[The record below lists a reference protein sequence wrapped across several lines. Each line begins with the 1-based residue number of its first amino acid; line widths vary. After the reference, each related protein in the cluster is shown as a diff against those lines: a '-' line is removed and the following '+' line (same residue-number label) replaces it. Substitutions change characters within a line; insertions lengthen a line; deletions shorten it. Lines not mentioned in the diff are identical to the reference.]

1 MFVVSAVHV
10 RSEAA
15 CAVGVVHVCGVRIL
29 LRSAIRATDRRG
41 SRRATIE
48 PSVGL
53 ATTTTATRPTRLG
66 GRVGEPPPLGRAL
79 RVARAGE
86 RGLAHAVA
94 ARRAWRLRLERNAIV
109 VVAAVP
115 AVVVGRRRRRRLERR
130 GRRLDVLFP
139 TTDDDTDDRTLS
151 FYTGGPRAVSAAPLA

>member
-1 MFVVSAVHV
+1 M
-10 RSEAA
+10 
-15 CAVGVVHVCGVRIL
+15 HVCGVRIL
-29 LRSAIRATDRRG
+29 LRSAIRVNDRRG

-66 GRVGEPPPLGRAL
+66 GRVGEPPLLGRAL

-94 ARRAWRLRLERNAIV
+94 ARRAGRLRLERNAIV
-109 VVAAVP
+109 VVAAVR
-115 AVVVGRRRRRRLERR
+115 AVVVGRRRRRLEWR